1 MSKEKGREEIRGE
14 RERATEMAKA
24 REREKVRE
32 RERDEP
38 APDAALRQYG
48 VHPPV
53 VVSPPPPLLLP
64 SLPAAT
70 AAAAVP
76 ECLPSPVS
84 AGRASRTAAIGCE
97 SGPFPPCLSFALLAV
112 LCPVD
117 CGESSDNGGKA
128 IVRAESPSER
138 VCVSPVVAAGE
149 AGEAGAEVAAVAAA
163 VVVVGGRLVVDFW
176 LLGFCRRNMGE

>member
-1 MSKEKGREEIRGE
+1 MFPITCWPAVGVEGEGEGGNTGE

-24 REREKVRE
+24 RARE
-32 RERDEP
+32 RESEGEGKGRTR
-38 APDAALRQYG
+38 ARCCSTAVWRTS
-48 VHPPV
+48 PV

-84 AGRASRTAAIGCE
+84 AGRASRTAAIGCG

-112 LCPVD
+112 LYPVD

-138 VCVSPVVAAGE
+138 VCVCH
-149 AGEAGAEVAAVAAA
+149 
-163 VVVVGGRLVVDFW
+163 L
-176 LLGFCRRNMGE
+176 